1 MNYTITKNAEFGSVE
16 ISFEGK
22 PAQEVRDALKAL
34 KFRWHGQKKVWYGYA
49 NEEAVRAAIEGKP
62 IKTEKP
68 ATKAPTID
76 KEILRREFSKAWD
89 SPKMI
94 DYCTNKVAA
103 VAVLPGGEII
113 TVDKQSIKTRFC
125 FGESGYDYDEAQ
137 NAAAHARTSESYF
150 KSENMKHFNEWL
162 KDLDEA
168 RTMSG
173 NYVLTIGTKHYT
185 GQDEDCKLAFVE
197 SVRLS
202 EVIDACGGS
211 CCLDELPGKELT
223 IRGCARRVATP
234 EEIDIV
240 TEAYKTAAAQHEK
253 KVDAY
258 LKRYGTSKVNAWT
271 YWRDA

>member
-1 MNYTITKNAEFGSVE
+1 MTYTITTNAEYNSVE
-16 ISFEGK
+16 ISFDGK
-22 PAQEVRDALKAL
+22 PAEAVRDALKSL
-34 KFRWHGQKKVWYGYA
+34 KFRWHSQKKIWYGYA
-49 NEEAVRAAIEGKP
+49 DEEAARAAIEGKP
-62 IKTEKP
+62 FEAEKP
-68 ATKAPTID
+68 AAKAPTID
-76 KEILRREFSKAWD
+76 KEMLRREFSKAWD

-137 NAAAHARTSESYF
+137 NAAAHARTSENYF
-150 KSENMKHFNEWL
+150 KAQNMEHFNEWL

-185 GQDEDCKLAFVE
+185 GQAEDCKLAFVE
-197 SVRLS
+197 FVRLS

-211 CCLDELPGKELT
+211 CCLEELPGKELT

-234 EEIDIV
+234 EEIDLI